1 MPSLFPTPFSLAR
14 LALAAAAAATLV
26 PATAGAQERRDEM
39 PVTPVLADSVALAA
53 ADAVAT
59 KYVFAQKGEDAAR
72 LVRRG
77 VRAGRYRSLAT
88 ASALTDSLTADLR
101 RSSGDQHLQVVFSV
115 RERTAPGAG
124 ASAADAARD
133 REAAAWRNYGFHQV
147 ERLDGNV
154 GYLELGRFDDP
165 ELAGSTL
172 ATAMSFLA
180 GTDALIIDLRGNG
193 GGHAGMVALMASYFF
208 PESTLLTTLHRRDPA
223 DVAQLWTSPHVAG
236 PRNLGKPV
244 YVLVSGRTFSA
255 AEALA
260 YHLQTHHLATVVGEK
275 TRGGA
280 NPGGWQMIGTHFG
293 VFVPTAYNEAADTH
307 GNWEGVGITPD
318 VAAPFAEA
326 KKVAHRAAL
335 AGLLARQAASERAPR
350 WREAL
355 DELRAA
361 DARAATAQR

>member
-1 MPSLFPTPFSLAR
+1 MQSRPSTVRAFLLL
-14 LALAAAAAATLV
+14 LALAAVLHPHPAA
-26 PATAGAQERRDEM
+26 AQERREEM
-39 PVTPVLADSVALAA
+39 PVTPVLADSVARAA
-53 ADAVAT
+53 ANAVST
-59 KYVFAQKGEDAAR
+59 RYVFVEKGAAAAR
-72 LVRRG
+72 ALLQG
-77 VRAGRYRSLAT
+77 VRAGRYRALAT
-88 ASALTDSLTADLR
+88 ASALTDSLTGDLR
-101 RSSGDQHLQVVFSV
+101 RATGDAHLQVVFSV
-115 RERTAPGAG
+115 RERSAPPGSG
-124 ASAADAARD
+124 TSAADAARD

-165 ELAGSTL
+165 ALAGSTL
-172 ATAMSFLA
+172 ATAMTFLA

-193 GGHAGMVALMASYFF
+193 GGHAGMVALVASYFF
-208 PESTLLTTLHRRDPA
+208 PEQTLLTTLHHRDPA

-236 PRNLGKPV
+236 PRYLGKPV

-280 NPGGWQMIGTHFG
+280 NPGSWQMIGTHFG

-318 VAAPFAEA
+318 LAAPAAEA

-335 AGLLARQAASERAPR
+335 AGLIARQAGSERAER

-355 DELRAA
+355 DQLRAD
-361 DARAATAQR
+361 DARAAARD

>member
-1 MPSLFPTPFSLAR
+1 MPPRFPLPHAFAR
-14 LALAAAAAATLV
+14 LALAAAALILPASAT
-26 PATAGAQERRDEM
+26 AQERREEM

-59 KYVFAQKGEDAAR
+59 KYVFVRKAEDAAR
-72 LVRRG
+72 IVRRG
-77 VRAGRYRSLAT
+77 VRAGRYRGLAT

-101 RSSGDQHLQVVFSV
+101 RSSGDLHLQVVFSV

-124 ASAADAARD
+124 SSAADAARD

-236 PRNLGKPV
+236 PRYVGKPV

-335 AGLLARQAASERAPR
+335 AELIARQAGSERAPR

-355 DELRAA
+355 EMLHAD

>member
-1 MPSLFPTPFSLAR
+1 MQSRPSILRTLLP
-14 LALAAAAAATLV
+14 LALAAALLPAAA
-26 PATAGAQERRDEM
+26 AAQERRDEM
-39 PVTPVLADSVALAA
+39 PVTPVLADSVARAA
-53 ADAVAT
+53 AHAVAT
-59 KYVFAQKGEDAAR
+59 KYVFVRRGEDAAS
-72 LVRRG
+72 LVLRG

-101 RSSGDQHLQVVFSV
+101 RATGDAHLQVVFSV
-115 RERTAPGAG
+115 RERSAPPGSG
-124 ASAADAARD
+124 TSAADAARD

-147 ERLDGNV
+147 ERMDGNV

-165 ELAGSTL
+165 ALAGSTL

-193 GGHAGMVALMASYFF
+193 GGRAEMVALVASYFF
-208 PESTLLTTLHRRDPA
+208 AEPTLLTTLHHRDPA
-223 DVAQLWTSPHVAG
+223 DTAQLWTSAHVAG
-236 PRNLGKPV
+236 PRYAGKPV

-280 NPGGWQMIGTHFG
+280 NPGGWEMIGTHFG

-326 KKVAHRAAL
+326 KQVALRAAL
-335 AGLLARQAASERAPR
+335 QGLIAKQGGSERAPR

-355 DELRAA
+355 EELDSAA
-361 DARAATAQR
+361 ARAAARD